1 MLGFRQDLG
10 FAGSVQSM
18 AAVSIHPEIEGPT
31 GDGIEEAVLRS
42 WQTIHMGDM
51 MAIEAGA
58 QQVLAR
64 FSQNSPNVV
73 MAALPFASVEWRTGN
88 SAISYRMSSAGAPS
102 SRHNESEPGFWSPRL
117 STRNGE
123 LMLERGLHQEIG
135 WERQTDASGMSFL
148 VYADRYENPVIE
160 ASGQFSSAIPVL
172 YDRTSR
178 LMRGAGP
185 NFSGAGVVATVE
197 HRLPGGN
204 HMRLRYAN
212 GDALVVP
219 PASVHPTGLAQVFNA
234 ARPRRT
240 QTYSISLSGTLDG
253 TGTRWHASYRWQPAD
268 TVTAVA
274 PYAQASVEPYLN
286 IHLRQPF
293 HTRHEGVGVE
303 ALLDVRNLLAQ
314 GYQPYLLSDGSM
326 LVFAQDQRS
335 FGGGVAFTF

>member
-1 MLGFRQDLG
+1 
-10 FAGSVQSM
+10 
-18 AAVSIHPEIEGPT
+18 
-31 GDGIEEAVLRS
+31 
-42 WQTIHMGDM
+42 
-51 MAIEAGA
+51 
-58 QQVLAR
+58 
-64 FSQNSPNVV
+64 
-73 MAALPFASVEWRTGN
+73 
-88 SAISYRMSSAGAPS
+88 
-102 SRHNESEPGFWSPRL
+102 
-117 STRNGE
+117 
-123 LMLERGLHQEIG
+123 
-135 WERQTDASGMSFL
+135 
-148 VYADRYENPVIE
+148 
-160 ASGQFSSAIPVL
+160 
-172 YDRTSR
+172 
-178 LMRGAGP
+178 
-185 NFSGAGVVATVE
+185 
-197 HRLPGGN
+197 
-204 HMRLRYAN
+204 MRLRYAN